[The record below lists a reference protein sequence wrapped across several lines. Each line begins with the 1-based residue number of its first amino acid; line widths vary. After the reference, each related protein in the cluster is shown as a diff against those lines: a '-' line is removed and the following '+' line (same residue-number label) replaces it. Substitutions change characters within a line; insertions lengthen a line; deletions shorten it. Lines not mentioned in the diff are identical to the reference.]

1 MAFIKAN
8 TSEYLVIG
16 KKGKINN
23 LGVAASAYIWPG
35 WAYVRV
41 PSVQQEAIFEM
52 TQESQDGIPLR
63 FKGIVIFRIVQPEI
77 SVKLFNFTNHSGL
90 EEIKTLIS
98 HICLGELRAVV
109 AHKTMKQCIEERKT
123 TLMDSVK
130 LALQQVVNDSEKA
143 WGIQLDVVQV
153 AQVFIVDN
161 ELRHQLEAEVRNE
174 IKSKSDLSN
183 LQAVEAVQIAKI
195 GSERR
200 VQQESLET
208 EKQRVNLER
217 EKLQLQREFEQEQI
231 ETNTPLR
238 LLKIEKEN
246 EILQAEQEMRQ
257 IANKVKALE
266 VENQMLTEKAKQ
278 DLRKEILPLEQAPII
293 AEAISHI
300 LQGANLSVYGDGA
313 QVLGTFNQLVNLL
326 TTRLEE
332 INKNA

>member
-1 MAFIKAN
+1 
-8 TSEYLVIG
+8 
-16 KKGKINN
+16 
-23 LGVAASAYIWPG
+23 
-35 WAYVRV
+35 
-41 PSVQQEAIFEM
+41 M

-130 LALQQVVNDSEKA
+130 LALQQVVSNSEKA

-161 ELRHQLEAEVRNE
+161 ELRRQLEAEVRNE

-183 LQAVEAVQIAKI
+183 LQVVEAVQIAQI

-217 EKLQLQREFEQEQI
+217 EKLHLQREFEQEQI

-266 VENQMLTEKAKQ
+266 VEKSNAHRES
-278 DLRKEILPLEQAPII
+278 QA
-293 AEAISHI
+293 
-300 LQGANLSVYGDGA
+300 
-313 QVLGTFNQLVNLL
+313 
-326 TTRLEE
+326 RL
-332 INKNA
+332 KKRDFAT